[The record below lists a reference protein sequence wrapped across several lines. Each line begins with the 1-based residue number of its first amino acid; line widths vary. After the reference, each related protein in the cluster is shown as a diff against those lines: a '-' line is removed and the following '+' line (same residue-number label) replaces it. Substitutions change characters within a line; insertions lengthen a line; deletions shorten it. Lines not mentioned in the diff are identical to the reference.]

1 MNREELSDLTAA
13 QPNQAAAKEVAPG
26 ANGDAGT
33 SGTAS
38 WPAIASATHPTR
50 ASRSRFE
57 RTLQLAGIALFE
69 YRPDWTRDADGLH
82 GEFSWC
88 GARYGIVGIAGPA
101 GLARLL
107 SAVAASDLR
116 ILLHALGFD
125 LSPESARQVEFRVSA
140 PNRDVVD
147 LACEVQLEFDVNGR
161 ASVVSGVLN
170 DVTERRRVLGRMA
183 NEINNLVQP
192 VALLGRDMLNL
203 RLVTAEGVSQLEIVL
218 EYCRKA
224 GRIAGDVLAFARRAR
239 RRGVVMDMRQLLEAC
254 MDVVRVSV
262 PADVSVVLRVPAGE
276 LAIFVDRIAFTT
288 MLLSLATNAAAAM
301 DGRGELVLA
310 LDETRQSGGARFAR
324 LRVIDSGCGMDQATL
339 GHAFEPFFTTRPAG
353 LGSGLGLSVAQALVT
368 EMCGTIAIE
377 SVAASGATVTV
388 TVPLHEE
395 DDGINLVG

>member
-1 MNREELSDLTAA
+1 VNREELSDLTAA

-26 ANGDAGT
+26 ASRDAGM

-38 WPAIASATHPTR
+38 WLAIAAATHPAR

-57 RTLQLAGIALFE
+57 QTLRLAGIALFE

-125 LSPESARQVEFRVSA
+125 LSRESARQVEFRVSA
-140 PNRDVVD
+140 PNRDVID
-147 LACEVQLEFDVNGR
+147 LACEVQLEFGVNSR
-161 ASVVSGVLN
+161 ASVVSGVLK

-183 NEINNLVQP
+183 NEISNLVQP
-192 VALLGRDMLNL
+192 VAPLGRDMLNL
-203 RLVTAEGVSQLEIVL
+203 GLVTAEGVSQLEIVL

-224 GRIAGDVLAFARRAR
+224 GRIAGDVRAFARRAR

-262 PADVSVVLRVPAGE
+262 PADVSVVLRAPAGE
-276 LAIFVDRIAFTT
+276 LTIFVDRIAFTT
-288 MLLSLATNAAAAM
+288 MLLSLAVNAAAAM

-324 LRVIDSGCGMDQATL
+324 LRVIDPGCGMDQATL
-339 GHAFEPFFTTRPAG
+339 SRAFEPFFTTRPAG

-368 EMCGTIAIE
+368 EMCGAIAIE
-377 SVAASGATVTV
+377 SAPAMGTTVTV
-388 TVPLHEE
+388 TVPVHEE
-395 DDGINLVG
+395 